1 MNCFSIFMGLKITD
15 VKNITRQNCSNVEM
29 LFCSWWIAPAC
40 YSIETID
47 TEMCGFEQKKKKKN
61 HDGNVQMGRR
71 GGMGLYECVSVG
83 GGGRYPEAQIVID
96 WPGRTVMQIHSS
108 RLMFCHSALSA
119 IKLAPVLKSPADNV
133 AEAEITLHF
142 PCAFLHL
149 HPCHSHSEI
158 YFTLSASIGRG
169 TFPAS
174 WPARHPW
181 FTTLCSAPGF
191 FFFCFFFFF
200 HVAHKVVFKS
210 MPPKSF

>member
-1 MNCFSIFMGLKITD
+1 MCY
-15 VKNITRQNCSNVEM
+15 NIQ
-29 LFCSWWIAPAC
+29 
-40 YSIETID
+40 TID
-47 TEMCGFEQKKKKKN
+47 IEIYGFVQKKKSVMGMCRW
-61 HDGNVQMGRR
+61 DGEGVRACMTV
-71 GGMGLYECVSVG
+71 LALG
-83 GGGRYPEAQIVID
+83 GGYPEAQIVID

-158 YFTLSASIGRG
+158 YFTSSVLYWTG

-174 WPARHPW
+174 WPVRQPW
-181 FTTLCSAPGF
+181 FTTLCTAR
-191 FFFCFFFFF
+191 
-200 HVAHKVVFKS
+200 VVFFPRKPQS
-210 MPPKSF
+210 SF